1 VSDSP
6 PDDAPDRRTFG
17 VGWALL
23 VIGLLAG
30 GTLLYMVRPR
40 WTNPRPA
47 PQAPVQQTR
56 ADSPAAQGAA
66 AGASASMAS
75 PTAGASSPT
84 GSPATPAPRSP
95 RLMAAIEAPR
105 MEEIARAFGAGAS
118 PPAGPPVENV
128 VLDDAK
134 HPYIVEPLQGT
145 ERINLSGQAS
155 RLTIKGLDGNA
166 QLDIT
171 GLQAREIKISGDIRG
186 NAVLRLKSP
195 YSSMTVQGNI
205 GGQARVEIESFGGSI
220 KFYYNTTIAGSARVT
235 IAAHSVRISRI
246 DDQADVSVVLS
257 RGGILRAGYVQGS
270 SRLRWRKA
278 EADDPKPQVYTGK
291 VTGAAKVE
299 QE

>member
-1 VSDSP
+1 M
-6 PDDAPDRRTFG
+6 FG

-40 WTNPRPA
+40 WTNPQPVPRA
-47 PQAPVQQTR
+47 PMQQTR
-56 ADSPAAQGAA
+56 VDSPAADVAA
-66 AGASASMAS
+66 AGASGSTAS
-75 PTAGASSPT
+75 PAAGESFPT

-105 MEEIARAFGAGAS
+105 LEEIKRGFGVGAP
-118 PPAGPPVENV
+118 PPAGPPAENV
-128 VLDDAK
+128 VLDDVK
-134 HPYIVEPLQGT
+134 HPYVVEPLQGT

-186 NAVLRLKSP
+186 NSVLRLKSP
-195 YSSMTVQGNI
+195 YSTLTVQGNI
-205 GGQARVEIESFGGSI
+205 GGQARVEIESFGSSI
-220 KFYYNTTIAGSARVT
+220 KFYYNTTIAGSARVN

-278 EADDPKPQVYTGK
+278 EADDPKPEVYTGK
-291 VTGAAKVE
+291 VSDGAKVE